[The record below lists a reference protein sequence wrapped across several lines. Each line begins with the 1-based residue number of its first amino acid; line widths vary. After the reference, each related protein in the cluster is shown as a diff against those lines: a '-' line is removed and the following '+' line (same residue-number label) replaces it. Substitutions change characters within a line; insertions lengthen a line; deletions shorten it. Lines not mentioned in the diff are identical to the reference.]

1 MGDHILQL
9 KTNANLL
16 DALLASVKRPQS
28 AEERQE
34 QRVSFVFG
42 SLDSESSVTRERV
55 REILAK
61 EGVSA

>member
-1 MGDHILQL
+1 MGDHILEL
-9 KTNANLL
+9 KTNAKLL
-16 DALLASVKRPQS
+16 SALNDSVKRPQT
-28 AEERQE
+28 AEDRKE

-61 EGVSA
+61 EA